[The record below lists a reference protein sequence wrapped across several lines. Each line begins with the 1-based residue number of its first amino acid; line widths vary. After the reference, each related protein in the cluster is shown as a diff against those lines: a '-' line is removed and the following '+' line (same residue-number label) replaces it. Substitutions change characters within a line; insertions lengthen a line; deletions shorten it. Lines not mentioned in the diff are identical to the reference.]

1 MGKVRENDRKMG
13 KRVGE
18 GGKWGSGKR
27 ATACILQH
35 LKPCWSHAFGTGMVR
50 VSPSALQENI

>member
-18 GGKWGSGKR
+18 GGSGGVESVQR
-27 ATACILQH
+27 
-35 LKPCWSHAFGTGMVR
+35 PAFY
-50 VSPSALQENI
+50 NI